1 MQFCAPGSNPRIC
14 INSSDKHI
22 TSFPAHRV
30 THVLAWGILMYVFP
44 GVLLQGGQLKP
55 QDLVEWQAFQA
66 QRHWTL
72 EVREAWVLDTV
83 QARLATRAQQQLEGR
98 RQQQQ
103 QARDTRQQ
111 QRQLDKSPGQQ
122 EQQQQQQ
129 ETSAPDVKDD
139 STAVQPRCDQGD
151 STVPQ
156 ADKLI
161 QQAFAQQ
168 QDKQQQPTLP
178 PDSTALQRATAGMM
192 CRVQLGAV
200 HSKLMEAKKQRTQ
213 QANEHRR
220 QQQQQQQ
227 QERQERQQQQQQQQQ
242 RSREERLEEKLPN
255 QPETY
260 DLEVDITA
268 RLAGLSS
275 RRQQQQQQQQPKQG
289 SGTSRSSSSSGQAS
303 GSRAA
308 ASGSRRQQQQQ
319 QQLGCDG
326 SSSGRDTLLQLLA
339 VGEALFKADEGCK
352 SDDYQADAQV
362 GLEAQTLQKNR
373 CMKGKA

>member
-1 MQFCAPGSNPRIC
+1 
-14 INSSDKHI
+14 
-22 TSFPAHRV
+22 
-30 THVLAWGILMYVFP
+30 VFP
-44 GVLLQGGQLKP
+44 VVLLQGGQLKP

-83 QARLATRAQQQLEGR
+83 QARLATRAQQQLEDQ

-129 ETSAPDVKDD
+129 QQQETSAPDGKDA

-178 PDSTALQRATAGMM
+178 PDSTALQRATAGML

-213 QANEHRR
+213 QANEQRR

-227 QERQERQQQQQQQQQ
+227 QERQERQQQQQQ
-242 RSREERLEEKLPN
+242 RSREERSEEKLPPN

-275 RRQQQQQQQQPKQG
+275 RRQQQQQPKQG

-308 ASGSRRQQQQQ
+308 ASGGRRQQQQ

-339 VGEALFKADEGCK
+339 VGEALFKAEEGCT
-352 SDDYQADAQV
+352 SDDDQADAQV
-362 GLEAQTLQKNR
+362 GLPAQSFSSFSLWLCKFRKQQRVSRMTD
-373 CMKGKA
+373 G